1 MSKSKFSP
9 SNRSSI
15 SRYQNQKL
23 GFNAMALLVWMG
35 ILSTAQQAMAHH
47 PFGGERPDNFITGF
61 LSGLGH
67 PVIGFDHLAFV
78 IAVGL
83 IAAGFTSGFLIPGA
97 FVLTTLVGTG
107 IHLLGMDLP
116 IPEIAIATSVVL
128 FGGLLLSA
136 KIPNISVVLG
146 LASLAGIF
154 HGYAYGEAIVGA
166 EISPLLAYLIGFSVI
181 QYGIAILALYLSKSL
196 IKQWRDQ
203 PFPLMRIL
211 GFGICSV
218 GVVFLSS
225 AIFG

>member
-1 MSKSKFSP
+1 MSKNKFYA

-23 GFNAMALLVWMG
+23 GFNAIALLVWIG

-47 PFGGERPDNFITGF
+47 PFGGETPDNFITGF

-97 FVLTTLVGTG
+97 FVLTTLLGTG
-107 IHLLGMDLP
+107 IHLLGIDLP

-136 KIPNISVVLG
+136 NIPNISVVLG

-166 EISPLLAYLIGFSVI
+166 EMSPLLAYLIGFSVI
-181 QYGIAILALYLSKSL
+181 QYGIAILALYLSKRL

-203 PFPLMRIL
+203 PLPLMRIL